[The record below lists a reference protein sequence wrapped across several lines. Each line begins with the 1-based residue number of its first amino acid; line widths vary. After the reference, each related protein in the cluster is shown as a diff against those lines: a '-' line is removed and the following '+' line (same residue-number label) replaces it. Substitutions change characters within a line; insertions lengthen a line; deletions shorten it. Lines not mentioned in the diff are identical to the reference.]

1 MQVSREHVVDILA
14 RAGLTAGQERRVLAL
29 DYPADYE
36 RVLELFA
43 TFGIYPDELTSRL
56 GGSP

>member
-1 MQVSREHVVDILA
+1 MQVSREHVADILA
-14 RAGLTAGQERRVLAL
+14 RAGLRPDQERRVLAL
-29 DYPADYE
+29 DYPAEYE

-43 TFGIYPDELTSRL
+43 SFGVYPDELTSRL